1 VRYQP
6 SLLSNYYFTTFPP
19 KDIRYQCFEGHCIA
33 SCADPHH
40 LTHYRAALELVHWL
54 ILALS
59 GSLYE
64 KISQPS
70 ALHCGMSVPLGK
82 FTLYE
87 TALFHAYLKIQVVYD
102 ANSHAAENTRGG
114 YQVVHFFG

>member
-1 VRYQP
+1 MRYQP

-40 LTHYRAALELVHWL
+40 LTHYRAALESVHWL

-64 KISQPS
+64 KISQLS
-70 ALHCGMSVPLGK
+70 ALHCGMWFHWVNSL
-82 FTLYE
+82 FMRLRF
-87 TALFHAYLKIQVVYD
+87 FHAYLKIQVVYD

>member
-1 VRYQP
+1 
-6 SLLSNYYFTTFPP
+6 
-19 KDIRYQCFEGHCIA
+19 
-33 SCADPHH
+33 
-40 LTHYRAALELVHWL
+40 
-54 ILALS
+54 
-59 GSLYE
+59 
-64 KISQPS
+64 
-70 ALHCGMSVPLGK
+70 MSVPLGK